1 MGNEIKRYYEKVDAN
16 KVQDKLQSLRDGK
29 DADDSFFGKARNKL
43 ESVAKEYN
51 DFRTKYVDGPLTKVE
66 GLVNTIGHSV
76 DAIVAGATTGVL
88 ESEVFPKDYAR
99 ELCFRMD
106 FYEYDRSDRF
116 SKAKSTPKAS
126 VILPLPR
133 NIATQTSVGYST
145 ESLGLGGVVEN
156 ALRGVDGTVDGQT
169 GVEALKSIAKQI
181 GGVAGN
187 VTESLGLKAAN
198 ALSEGTIGAVAGFTP
213 NPHLATLFT
222 GMDIRNFSFSIQC
235 TATSPED
242 SAALQNVIKT
252 IKKYALPAL
261 SPKRI
266 SLSYPHEVF
275 ISFSEAGYA
284 DPPRTPLDNI
294 FRFKRC
300 VLKSVNVTVG
310 SQGTPSFFNNL
321 EPTEMTID
329 LEFTETQ
336 IETAQD
342 YGGGQGAEDISDQIA
357 EAAKGIGSS
366 AIDLGKK
373 VADSI
378 SPSGTG
384 GGDT

>member
-1 MGNEIKRYYEKVDAN
+1 MGNKFKRYYEKVDTN
-16 KVQDKLQSLRDGK
+16 KVQDKLQGLRDGK
-29 DADDSFFGKARNKL
+29 DSDDSFFGAARNKL
-43 ESVAKEYN
+43 EDIAEAYD
-51 DFRTKYVDGPLTKVE
+51 DFREKYVEGPLNKIE

-116 SKAKSTPKAS
+116 SKAKSTPKAC

-133 NIATQTSVGYST
+133 NIATQTSIGYST

-156 ALRGVDGTVDGQT
+156 ALRGVDGTDGAT
-169 GVEALKSIAKQI
+169 GIEALKALAKD
-181 GGVAGN
+181 VGN
-187 VTESLGLKAAN
+187 VTGSVGESLALKAAN

-242 SAALQNVIKT
+242 SAALQNVLKT

-336 IETAQD
+336 IETAAD
-342 YGGGQGAEDISDQIA
+342 YGGAAGEEVSDQAI
-357 EAAKGIGSS
+357 S
-366 AIDLGKK
+366 AVKDSFNSFKK
-373 VADSI
+373 SI
-378 SPSGTG
+378 
-384 GGDT
+384 GGDN